1 MKSIRSNQRFR
12 RFLTGA
18 LVWSVAAGLYLVR
31 AEAQESR
38 DTIRIDT
45 NLVSIPATVVDR
57 DGRGVPGL
65 PSSDFK
71 ILEDGVEQKI
81 TGFESTSSPVTVLL
95 LVDVSGS
102 MIEFRPQVGKALDT
116 FIRGLRPDDM
126 FAVAYFASESTLDMR
141 VPLTR
146 KRDYQYTPRRAAGP
160 ARGSGLSFTM
170 TVDAIANALDYM
182 RTLKGRRAI
191 VVFGDAD
198 LSGRNASVASTLWD
212 AEEQEALIYTVRY
225 GEYPGACVEYAANLA
240 QRSIA
245 GKSFDV
251 DEVSIVG
258 DADLRKLGHKG
269 CYYREK
275 EIPKLIRDVD
285 AYFLGLA
292 EKTGGRGYRIKE
304 IGDLSATFSQII
316 AELGQQYLLSY
327 YSTEAAKGRERRKIT
342 VKVNK
347 PDVAVRSRREVVLRA
362 NK

>member
-1 MKSIRSNQRFR
+1 
-12 RFLTGA
+12 
-18 LVWSVAAGLYLVR
+18 
-31 AEAQESR
+31 
-38 DTIRIDT
+38 
-45 NLVSIPATVVDR
+45 
-57 DGRGVPGL
+57 
-65 PSSDFK
+65 
-71 ILEDGVEQKI
+71 
-81 TGFESTSSPVTVLL
+81 
-95 LVDVSGS
+95 
-102 MIEFRPQVGKALDT
+102 
-116 FIRGLRPDDM
+116 
-126 FAVAYFASESTLDMR
+126 
-141 VPLTR
+141 
-146 KRDYQYTPRRAAGP
+146 
-160 ARGSGLSFTM
+160 M

-258 DADLRKLGHKG
+258 DAYLRKLGHKG

-304 IGDLSATFSQII
+304 IGDLSATFSQIV

-327 YSTEAAKGRERRKIT
+327 YSTEAAKGSERRKIT